1 MAYILIIILLII
13 SFVDIL
19 VSVFQVRNS
28 VMSGDGFQV
37 AAAVLLMQEV
47 LAKMV
52 RLLPEVL
59 LFLATS
65 LIAVAA
71 VLKEVVVVAN
81 PL

>member
-19 VSVFQVRNS
+19 VSVFQVPNS
-28 VMSGDGFQV
+28 VMSGDVFQV
-37 AAAVLLMQEV
+37 AAAVLLMHEV